1 MKKTMN
7 YLLMA
12 ISLVLMVSCSGKQ
25 DPLQL
30 FLESDLAASQNNS
43 AEFKI
48 SFDVKS
54 EQQGNNKFSS
64 VIYVKKVKN
73 AEIDLLAFRIEE
85 EGNTIITFDGESFV
99 ATDMKNNTQTISL
112 KPMFAAEVASRLVQ
126 NFYMIIDTKLDTA
139 EIRENSK
146 NLEYVGTA
154 NVNGD
159 DCYQVK
165 QTGEG
170 HGEFKVENHYYFS
183 KKDKLMKKYSSEIRN
198 KDNNIVQSVTYEIK
212 DLKLNQP
219 IDDKLFVQTIDSVKF
234 TLTNLDNQ
242 HDMGGGNPHEG
253 MNMESEDTGLLKKG
267 TVAPDWSLLDAS
279 GKKVTLSQLKG
290 KVVLLDFWATWC
302 TPCKMVMP
310 SIQKLHEK
318 YANQGLVVIGINA
331 FERDGDP
338 VKYMKEQKFNYM
350 LLLKGDAVAEAYKV
364 QSIPTMYLVDKQG
377 KIAHTELG
385 AVDNLEA
392 KLEDT
397 IKKLIA
403 TK

>member
-1 MKKTMN
+1 MTKTIN
-7 YLLMA
+7 FLLF
-12 ISLVLMVSCSGKQ
+12 SLVFVLIASCSDKQ

-30 FLESDLAASQNNS
+30 FLDSDLAASKNS
-43 AEFKI
+43 TAEFKI
-48 SFDVKS
+48 AFDVKS
-54 EQQGNNKFSS
+54 EQQGDNKFGST
-64 VIYVKKVKN
+64 IYVKKVNN
-73 AEIDLLAFRIEE
+73 AEIDLLTFRIEE
-85 EGNTIITFDGESFV
+85 QDNTIITFDGETFV

-112 KPMFAAEVASRLVQ
+112 KPMFAAEVAARLVQ

-146 NLEYVGTA
+146 NLEYIGTA
-154 NVNGD
+154 SINGD
-159 DCYQVK
+159 ECYQVK
-165 QTGEG
+165 QSGEG

-198 KDNNIVQSVTYEIK
+198 KDNKIVQSVTYEIK
-212 DLKLNQP
+212 ELKLNQP
-219 IDDKLFVQTIDSVKF
+219 IDDKLFVQTIDSTKYQI
-234 TLTNLDNQ
+234 TNLDTQ
-242 HDMGGGNPHEG
+242 HEMNNEDPHNA
-253 MNMESEDTGLLKKG
+253 MNMKEEDNGLLKPG
-267 TVAPDWSLLDAS
+267 QIAPDWTLLDAS
-279 GKKVTLSQLKG
+279 GKKVSLSQLKG

-318 YANQGLVVIGINA
+318 YGSQGLVVIGINS

-350 LLLKGDAVAEAYKV
+350 LLLKGDAVAENYKV
-364 QSIPTMYLVDKQG
+364 QSIPTMYLIDKQG

-385 AVDNLEA
+385 AVENLET
-392 KLEDT
+392 KLEET

-403 TK
+403 SK